1 MPESG
6 DVPHAASVLRG
17 RTVTGPPV
25 RFAARDG
32 VGGFQAP
39 DPHTLLRDLP
49 LRDPAAMADVGALRY
64 QEIEDYLV
72 ALGPRLRP
80 EANPLIAEAVQRSS
94 AWSDLTPPLLLSTYA
109 HLPSLFTPE
118 AIRAVARQAGGA
130 AALDGWQQVRQP
142 DGRTASVR
150 AMGARA
156 VHVIAGNSPMIAA
169 LTVIRN
175 ALTRGDAI
183 IKTPSNDPLTA
194 PAIARTAAAMAPG
207 HPLTKHLSVLHW
219 KGGDAALERQLYHPA
234 HLEKVVAWGGHAA
247 IRHITGYL
255 RPGLELLTFDPKLSA
270 SLVGP
275 EAFASGEEMA
285 ETARRAAVDVGAL
298 NQLGCMNSKVIY
310 VATGTG
316 AEGLARA
323 CEWARLVYAQIR
335 ALPAQVSTPARRF
348 DPELRARLQALRAVP
363 DWYKVLGG
371 HDGEGAVV
379 VSLTGEALDF
389 PEQLSGRVVNVVP
402 VADARDAVPALT
414 SATQTLGVYPPSL
427 RREVR
432 DTAPLYGVQRI
443 VDLGYATHYRHE
455 LPQDCVEPVRRMIR
469 WITDQGADPAQVA
482 PEECLGRLQ
491 DGPGEPAPTRAAP

>member
-1 MPESG
+1 MPEPG
-6 DVPHAASVLRG
+6 DLPHAASVLRG

-49 LRDPAAMADVGALRY
+49 LRDPAAMADAGALPY

-72 ALGPRLRP
+72 ALGPLLHP
-80 EANPLIAEAVQRSS
+80 DGNPLIAEAVRHSS
-94 AWSDLTPPLLLSTYA
+94 AWSDLTAPLLRSTYT
-109 HLPSLFTPE
+109 HLPSLFTRE
-118 AIRAVARQAGGA
+118 AIHAVAEQAGGA
-130 AALDGWQQVRQP
+130 AALDGWQEVRQP
-142 DGRTASVR
+142 DGRSASVR

-156 VHVIAGNSPMIAA
+156 VHIIAGNSPMIAA

-194 PAIARTAAAMAPG
+194 PAIARTAAAMAPD

-219 KGGDAALERQLYHPA
+219 KGGDAELERRLYHPA
-234 HLEKVVAWGGHAA
+234 HLEKIIAWGGHAA
-247 IRHITGYL
+247 VRHITGYL

-275 EAFASGEEMA
+275 EAFTSGEEMA
-285 ETARRAAVDVGAL
+285 ETARRAAADVGSL
-298 NQLGCMNSKVIY
+298 NQLGCMNSRIIY
-310 VATGTG
+310 AATG
-316 AEGLARA
+316 AAQA
-323 CEWARLVYAQIR
+323 CAWARLVYHEIQRLPEQI
-335 ALPAQVSTPARRF
+335 STPVRRF
-348 DPELRARLQALRAVP
+348 DPELRARLQALRTVP
-363 DWYKVLGG
+363 DWYQVIGG

-389 PEQLSGRVVNVVP
+389 PEQLSGRVVNIVP

-427 RREVR
+427 RRAVR

-443 VDLGYATHYRHE
+443 VDLGYAAHYRHE
-455 LPQDCVEPVRRMIR
+455 LPQDCVEPIRRMIR
-469 WITDQGADPAQVA
+469 WITDQGADPARIA
-482 PEECLGRLQ
+482 PEECLGRLPA
-491 DGPGEPAPTRAAP
+491 GSPARPGAPAPTTAAP